1 MIFNKENLKG
11 KDDMTF
17 YEDFTSLYP
26 TIMSKCKLPYEFKDW
41 LDIENKSTEEILNE
55 IDKDDKYY
63 YFIDC
68 DIKALAPK
76 FQKKVQNY
84 PMFPETQTIT
94 ANNYSK
100 DQKFRSMVNNNSN
113 KFKDQTLNT
122 VSFFE
127 KKKLCYILELSQ
139 KSNVSWL

>member
-76 FQKKVQNY
+76 FQ
-84 PMFPETQTIT
+84 
-94 ANNYSK
+94 
-100 DQKFRSMVNNNSN
+100 R
-113 KFKDQTLNT
+113 KFKTIPCSRRHKQLPQTT
-122 VSFFE
+122 IQKIKSFV
-127 KKKLCYILELSQ
+127 Q
-139 KSNVSWL
+139 W